1 MRTIIY
7 IVLIGVLSISI
18 LTGCGYKRNET
29 KDEISIIVEQ
39 IPDSTSDITSDSIT
53 DNQALESIQK
63 YCYTN
68 NPDLEKMVDEGQYQ
82 ISWSV
87 SLSNDDKIVILYRSY
102 TGAEVRYYI
111 NRITGDTYVTE
122 FVSGIMDEE
131 QRTDE
136 TFNIRDYIE

>member
-18 LTGCGYKRNET
+18 LTGCGYKGNET
-29 KDEISIIVEQ
+29 KNEISLIVEQ